1 MTKALKSLA
10 EQPPGRAFSS
20 RCTMPATSFTAAV
33 RANQPQQPEQQATVH
48 QSRAHQQ
55 GPSVQSPSVHSP
67 SLDGMLIIVTAAQQL
82 MTEINGAVSGEE
94 TVAAI
99 TETVINLMKHKGH

>member
-1 MTKALKSLA
+1 
-10 EQPPGRAFSS
+10 
-20 RCTMPATSFTAAV
+20 
-33 RANQPQQPEQQATVH
+33 
-48 QSRAHQQ
+48 
-55 GPSVQSPSVHSP
+55 
-67 SLDGMLIIVTAAQQL
+67 MLIIVTAAQQL